1 MKGEGW
7 NLYMLCS
14 GTFPPL
20 NSLWLLMKEPH
31 GFSSHLMHLV
41 LLESVKKFAAS
52 QVPFELDIFSKS
64 CAILMRTYFVGGS

>member
-1 MKGEGW
+1 MKGEGC

-14 GTFPPL
+14 ETFPPL
-20 NSLWLLMKEPH
+20 NSVWLLMEASH

-41 LLESVKKFAAS
+41 LLGSVNKFAAS
-52 QVPFELDIFSKS
+52 QVPFQLDIFSKS